1 MSEILLTEG
10 GRFGG
15 SERFSRYQESPASDD
30 ATPAETKNK
39 NSIPI
44 HYVGSTEMP
53 SRGSDLEPRVDLFH
67 QLFRAPKSSKSQGS
81 AFRSSNLE
89 TASFLHEPW
98 EIQAMHLQGIHFTGE
113 YFQSN
118 SNPGS
123 LDGNEVPAVD
133 PGWSND
139 PSRILNYQ
147 PASHLSSDQNPG

>member
-67 QLFRAPKSSKSQGS
+67 LLGELFRAPESSKSQGS
-81 AFRSSNLE
+81 A
-89 TASFLHEPW
+89 TV
-98 EIQAMHLQGIHFTGE
+98 FTG
-113 YFQSN
+113 
-118 SNPGS
+118 
-123 LDGNEVPAVD
+123 
-133 PGWSND
+133 
-139 PSRILNYQ
+139 LN
-147 PASHLSSDQNPG
+147 L